1 MSVHELSEKSILK
14 RKRVKQFQNAKV
26 FPGLVGF
33 HSEPNLRDVQI
44 SITKK
49 NDLKTLAMKRKMSM
63 SGQAIKLQANKTGA
77 GMTSILDA
85 QEKCPVDG
93 VNMTAQN
100 LLPLLTWK

>member
-1 MSVHELSEKSILK
+1 MLGQGLTTSEDEAS
-14 RKRVKQFQNAKV
+14 N
-26 FPGLVGF
+26 
-33 HSEPNLRDVQI
+33 
-44 SITKK
+44 
-49 NDLKTLAMKRKMSM
+49 KRKMSM

>member
-63 SGQAIKLQANKTGA
+63 SGDISNKMCLGSSA
-77 GMTSILDA
+77 FSNISSIASKSNID
-85 QEKCPVDG
+85 V
-93 VNMTAQN
+93 
-100 LLPLLTWK
+100 